1 MKKLLAIILTFLCFI
16 TLTACREDDKMDDKE
31 PVKIASLSGTWR
43 EIIDEKTYNWFEI
56 TIEDDV
62 LTIYYCSPP
71 LFAPNRKQIWSGS
84 YNDPQEPFSELT
96 FDSKQIDGLEIR
108 TFNFA
113 NEVLTV
119 EKLPSEADYEFV
131 PTIRCKKLETETN

>member
-43 EIIDEKTYNWFEI
+43 EIMDEKTYNWFEI

-71 LFAPNRKQIWSGS
+71 LFAPNRNQIWSGS

-119 EKLPSEADYEFV
+119 EKLPS
-131 PTIRCKKLETETN
+131 